1 MDLVLIVI
9 LLVLFWLI
17 SNSTKKEEI
26 ENFGMYNAVSWKELA
41 TKQCKELNEESKEIE
56 EMLKVCSEKDD
67 VKKDGRHHLNNKLS
81 CRDAGSRDI
90 FNTNE
95 KNIWCAVSENKAS
108 VDASI
113 MGVQPNN
120 IINENLI
127 SDIFEDYNKQIKS
140 NVEEKIKETDYSLID
155 GVSFIPYNI
164 NNSYAL
170 Y

>member
-17 SNSTKKEEI
+17 SNPAKKDEI

-41 TKQCKELNEESKEIE
+41 STQCKELNEESKEIE
-56 EMLKVCSEKDD
+56 EMLKVCNEKDD
-67 VKKDGRHHLNNKLS
+67 GKKNGRQNLNNKLS
-81 CRDAGSRDI
+81 CRDAESRSI
-90 FNTNE
+90 FNTKE
-95 KNIWCAVSENKAS
+95 KDIWCAASEDKAS

-120 IINENLI
+120 VINENLLK
-127 SDIFEDYNKQIKS
+127 DIFEDYNKQIKS
-140 NVEEKIKETDYSLID
+140 DVEVKIKETDYSLID
-155 GVSFIPYNI
+155 GANFIPYNR